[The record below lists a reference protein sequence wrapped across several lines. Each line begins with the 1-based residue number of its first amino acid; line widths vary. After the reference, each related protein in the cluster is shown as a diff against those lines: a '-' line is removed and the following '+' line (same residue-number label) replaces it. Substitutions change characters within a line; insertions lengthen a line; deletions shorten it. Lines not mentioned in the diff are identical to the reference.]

1 MALENLLNIDKYV
14 KRLNWYL
21 QEHYPANKKISSEEW
36 NALFL
41 ALMRQGNLQEE
52 TLEKICN
59 DYLPLQI
66 NKINAIISAT
76 KENEQAIQRLRED
89 TADGLQQVREEI
101 PKEYLKDA
109 TVQEGVLTLIKQDNN
124 SVNFFPGSGIITA
137 DVKDGDLILCYNF
150 LDDAVFS
157 INDEGYMQVELGGD
171 V

>member
-14 KRLNWYL
+14 KRLNCYL

-76 KENEQAIQRLRED
+76 NANEQAIQRLRED
-89 TADGLQQVREEI
+89 TINNLQQLEEEI

-109 TVQEGVLTLIKQDNN
+109 TIQDGVLTVIKQDDD
-124 SVNFFPGSGIITA
+124 SISFLPGSGVIA
-137 DVKDGDLILCYNF
+137 VDVKDGNLVLHHKF
-150 LDDAVFS
+150 LDDAIFS
-157 INDEGYMQVELGGD
+157 INDEGQMQVELGGD